1 MPVEE
6 PSNTNNSNAETSSL
20 FEGIEDFP
28 DIEHEWWNQTT
39 PDRSPKVGSLFSEN
53 QFATNGQTFVVNE
66 DPIVISDDE
75 ESYLEPTIISCGPT
89 VISDD
94 DEPSERMGNPVS
106 DILDDL
112 LQEPQLGPP
121 EKRHCLDSDT
131 RMMSVLDVFPS
142 LNWSSD

>member
-6 PSNTNNSNAETSSL
+6 PSNTNNSNAEASSL

-66 DPIVISDDE
+66 DPIVIIDSDDE
-75 ESYLEPTIISCGPT
+75 ESYREPTIISCGT
-89 VISDD
+89 TIISDD
-94 DEPSERMGNPVS
+94 EEPSDV
-106 DILDDL
+106 LDDL

-121 EKRHCLDSDT
+121 EKRPCLDSDT